1 MKVVI
6 DTNILLISL
15 PSLSPY
21 HEIIKAFNRKVFGF
35 EFNICEQLF
44 SLGSDN
50 N

>member
-21 HEIIKAFNRKVFGF
+21 HEIIKAFNRKVF
-35 EFNICEQLF
+35 ELIITTSVILNEL
-44 SLGSDN
+44 
-50 N
+50 